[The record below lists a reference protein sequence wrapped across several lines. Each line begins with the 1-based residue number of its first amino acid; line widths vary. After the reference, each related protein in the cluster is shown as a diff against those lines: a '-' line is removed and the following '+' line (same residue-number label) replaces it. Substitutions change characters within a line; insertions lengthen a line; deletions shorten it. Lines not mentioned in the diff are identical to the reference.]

1 MDASCLDGWVVDAR
15 SARGAGDRGPW
26 AEPHRRRLD
35 SSQFMRHEA
44 DAHFDLALFENGS
57 GWPAFQRGFE
67 DGRVD
72 QGSPP
77 AA

>member
-1 MDASCLDGWVVDAR
+1 
-15 SARGAGDRGPW
+15 
-26 AEPHRRRLD
+26 
-35 SSQFMRHEA
+35 MRHEA